1 MTRIA
6 IVAGTTRPNRKSLDV
21 ARWVLERAAQRSDAA
36 FEIVDLADV
45 DLPLL
50 DEPMPAMS
58 GRYTHERTRQ
68 WAQTVAQFDGFVFVC
83 SEYNHSIPAAL
94 KNALDHLYA
103 EWTNKSAGFVTY
115 GTNGGIRA
123 AEALRLVMGELQIAD
138 VRAGV
143 ALNLFTDFE
152 DFTTFRPSPIHDRSM
167 NAMLDQVVA
176 WAAAL
181 APLRNAT

>member
-6 IVAGTTRPNRKSLDV
+6 IIAGTTRPNRKSLEV
-21 ARWVLERAAQRSDAA
+21 ARWVLERASQRTDAE

-50 DEPMPAMS
+50 DEPMPAMA
-58 GRYTHERTRQ
+58 GRYSHDHTRQ
-68 WAQTVAQFDGFVFVC
+68 WAQTIARFDGFVFVC
-83 SEYNHSIPAAL
+83 AEYNHSMPAVL
-94 KNALDHLYA
+94 KNALDYLYA
-103 EWTNKSAGFVTY
+103 EWNNKSAGFVTY

-123 AEALRLVMGELQIAD
+123 AEALRLVMGELQVAD

-143 ALNLFTDFE
+143 ALNVFTDFE
-152 DFTTFRPSPIHDRSM
+152 NFTTFTPAAIHDRSM

-181 APLRNAT
+181 APLRSAA